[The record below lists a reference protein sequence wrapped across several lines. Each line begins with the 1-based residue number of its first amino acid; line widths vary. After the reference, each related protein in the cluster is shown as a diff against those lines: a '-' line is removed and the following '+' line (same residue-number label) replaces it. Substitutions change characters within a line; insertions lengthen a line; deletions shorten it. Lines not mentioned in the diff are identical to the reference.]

1 MFVSGQVIFF
11 SMMNRG
17 SAMGVRGL
25 FVKFSGALVRI
36 VRHDDPFWHKLSHV
50 LVNFRVSMAGGC
62 TVLNAVRRASVRE
75 SSANNVSGFLSRRLT
90 SVTYIWSF

>member
-36 VRHDDPFWHKLSHV
+36 VRHDDPFWRKLSQM
-50 LVNFRVSMAGGC
+50 LVNFRVQHGGRLYC
-62 TVLNAVRRASVRE
+62 IERRPTRIRE

>member
-1 MFVSGQVIFF
+1 MRFLGRLVRFEGKLHGPLGMFVCGQVIFF

-36 VRHDDPFWHKLSHV
+36 VRHDDPFWHKLRHV
-50 LVNFRVSMAGGC
+50 LVNFRVQHGGRLYC
-62 TVLNAVRRASVRE
+62 IERRPTRIRA
-75 SSANNVSGFLSRRLT
+75 
-90 SVTYIWSF
+90 